1 MRPEISMSRHDDIT
15 SMGQMLDHAREAVQM
30 AEGFSRTNLDSDR
43 KLELSLTRLVEIVGE
58 AAKRVSPNRRAA
70 LPRIPWKEIVGMR
83 NRLTH
88 GYDAVDLDIL
98 WNVIQD
104 DLPPLIDQ
112 LQIIINA
119 K

>member
-1 MRPEISMSRHDDIT
+1 MAQGCSRA
-15 SMGQMLDHAREAVQM
+15 G
-30 AEGFSRTNLDSDR
+30 LDSDR

-58 AAKRVSPNRRAA
+58 AASRVSVDGRAA
-70 LPRIPWKEIVGMR
+70 VPQIPWKEIVGMR

-112 LQIIINA
+112 LQTIVNA